1 MEIDD
6 FKAFVRTIPSIKD
19 EVVKGR
25 YTWQQLYEFY
35 VLYGADD
42 KMWEPYKKSQ
52 VDLTGLLDIVKN
64 VDLDALAKSFEG
76 IQKVLDLVGGFVVK
90 DEPKSQAKQWYDD

>member
-6 FKAFVRTIPSIKD
+6 FKEFVRTIPSIND

-76 IQKVLDLVGGFVVK
+76 IQKVLDLVSGFVVK